1 MGYGPR
7 IFAKNN
13 EKRPLI
19 VESNLL
25 IGASGVYNMAQSE
38 NLAVKT
44 NIEQIVKYLEQ
55 NKTNDVSLTDIMS
68 LAEVMADSLD
78 AHVEAIDQHAYS
90 EFTAIAAE
98 ITSMKQE
105 IAALCPTDMRNN
117 SIPDAGRELDAVVD
131 ATETATNTI
140 MGAAEE
146 IMGADPSDPDAYSTL
161 VNDKIIEIFEA
172 CSFQDITGQRIS
184 KVVRTLNLIDERV
197 SGFIERLKVQ
207 DLDVP
212 EMEETDEERRRRELI
227 LHGPQHS
234 GEGVDQNDVDQMLN
248 DMDFDSIDTD
258 DEKKSDQSEIDNLFA

>member
-1 MGYGPR
+1 
-7 IFAKNN
+7 
-13 EKRPLI
+13 
-19 VESNLL
+19 
-25 IGASGVYNMAQSE
+25 MAQSE
-38 NLAVKT
+38 QKALQT
-44 NIEQIVKYLEQ
+44 NIEQIVKYLEH
-55 NKTNDVSLTDIMS
+55 NKSHDVSLTDIMS

-131 ATETATNTI
+131 ATENATNTI

-146 IMGADPSDPDAYSTL
+146 IMCADPSNHDAYAAL

-184 KVVRTLNLIDERV
+184 KVVRTLSLIDQRV
-197 SGFIERLKVQ
+197 SSFIERLKVQ
-207 DLDVP
+207 DL
-212 EMEETDEERRRRELI
+212 EEPAAQEENEEERRRRELI

-234 GEGVDQNDVDQMLN
+234 GEGVNQDDVDQMLQEIE
-248 DMDFDSIDTD
+248 FDSAGDQE
-258 DEKKSDQSEIDNLFA
+258 EKKSDQSEIDNLFA